1 MGRLDLILL
10 IAFGTIA
17 VLAFASA
24 VWCWRNAL
32 RQARR
37 KDGELPMFFW
47 ALGMFAS
54 LIVSGLS
61 MAYILIPILF

>member
-10 IAFGTIA
+10 LAFGTIA
-17 VLAFASA
+17 ALALGAA
-24 VWCWRNAL
+24 IWCFRNAL

-47 ALGMFAS
+47 ALGMFAT
-54 LIVSGLS
+54 LIISGLS

>member
-10 IAFGTIA
+10 ITFGT
-17 VLAFASA
+17 LATATLASA
-24 VWCWRNAL
+24 LWCWRNAL
-32 RQARR
+32 RQARH

-54 LIVSGLS
+54 LIISGLS

>member
-10 IAFGTIA
+10 LAFGTIA
-17 VLAFASA
+17 TGALASA

>member
-1 MGRLDLILL
+1 MAKLDLILL

-17 VLAFASA
+17 LVAAALA

-32 RQARR
+32 AQARR

-47 ALGMFAS
+47 ALGMFAA

-61 MAYILIPILF
+61 MAYILIPIIF

>member
-10 IAFGTIA
+10 VAFGIIA
-17 VLAFASA
+17 TGALASA
-24 VWCWRNAL
+24 IWCWRNAL
-32 RQARR
+32 TQARR

-54 LIVSGLS
+54 LIISGLS